1 MAESHHMSAKDP
13 WREALTRLRPLLEPI
28 FSAYGLSPQEA
39 QEIVE
44 EACLVL
50 ICKHPRHP
58 DPEGWLLRSVIDR
71 CQRGRRRKSEDL
83 PE

>member
-1 MAESHHMSAKDP
+1 MTDQDA

-28 FSAYGLSPQEA
+28 FSAYGISPQQA

-50 ICKHPRHP
+50 ISKHPRHP

-71 CQRGRRRKSEDL
+71 CEKLRQKK
-83 PE
+83 PESPPEGSKA